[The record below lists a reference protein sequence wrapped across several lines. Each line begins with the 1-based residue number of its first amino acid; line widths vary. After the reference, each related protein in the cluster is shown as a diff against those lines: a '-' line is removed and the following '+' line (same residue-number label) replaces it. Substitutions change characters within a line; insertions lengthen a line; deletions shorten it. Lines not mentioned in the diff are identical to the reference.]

1 MKPGRRPFTET
12 YTCGLGPT
20 HPQPMHRSSWDRVHT
35 RTLGAQGSLSGVLLQ
50 IVQQTEIERSVP
62 HFCIS
67 SSGESISKQHRCS
80 LYRQMVPSNIV
91 PTPSDTIDMPLRRVF
106 GRISQVLCSADCH
119 PVPASLKQGVGDIA
133 SAVNVNYV
141 STDRL

>member
-35 RTLGAQGSLSGVLLQ
+35 RTLGAQSSLSGVLLQ

-91 PTPSDTIDMPLRRVF
+91 PTPSDTIDMRPVHVLNITGTRGQASPRRMRRRPIPCLRPF
-106 GRISQVLCSADCH
+106 LPI
-119 PVPASLKQGVGDIA
+119 
-133 SAVNVNYV
+133 
-141 STDRL
+141 